1 MRRIGDDPGERWVA
15 ERATQVSAADL
26 IARLFIHTV
35 TVDTLVGVD
44 DFGAKQ
50 FAPTSAPIQGCL
62 AIQVTMVRDATGSEV
77 VSSTQFSTYR
87 NNFDLFSPGSVV
99 HLPGRDAEVIT
110 ASYADDGGLL
120 DLPANTLVSLT

>member
-1 MRRIGDDPGERWVA
+1 M
-15 ERATQVSAADL
+15 SAADL
-26 IARLFIHTV
+26 IARLFIHSV

-44 DFGAKQ
+44 DFGAKV
-50 FAPTSAPIQGCL
+50 FAATSPPINGCL
-62 AIQVTMVRDATGSEV
+62 ASQVTMVRDTNGSEV

-87 NNFDLFSPGSVV
+87 NKYNLFPPGSVV

-110 ASYADDGGLL
+110 ASYADDGGVL